1 MCAHQGDKLLK
12 LGIAHPKLEMS
23 DADAYVPDAT
33 RHRIRCIDASVMK
46 ASMVLVFGIDLA

>member
-1 MCAHQGDKLLK
+1 MLR

-33 RHRIRCIDASVMK
+33 RHRIRCINTSVMK
-46 ASMVLVFGIDLA
+46 ESMVCVFGIELA